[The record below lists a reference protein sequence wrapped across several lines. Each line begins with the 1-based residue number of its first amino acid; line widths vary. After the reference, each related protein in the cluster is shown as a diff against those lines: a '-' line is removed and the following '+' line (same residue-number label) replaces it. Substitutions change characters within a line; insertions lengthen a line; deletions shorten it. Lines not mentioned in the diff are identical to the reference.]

1 MARNELLLKGYKFR
15 FSKVGGDFKGEA
27 TIAEYEHD
35 ELRPNELVLT
45 CQGNEYNLS
54 TDVTS
59 FSDEKQVEEKTS
71 TSAGKSLGK
80 VALAGFAGK
89 AVQNNRYGTAGML
102 ASVSQGM
109 GTEKTTTKTSHDVMM
124 QFTDGNV
131 LLLSG
136 LSTDEFKKLDEAYK
150 VFTYEQYRQ
159 KANEMQD
166 FITKEVAKTR
176 ETVSSLTGAEKK
188 AAFEKIEM
196 LNGKAEILPNILSS
210 LREKALKRGLVS
222 DPTAEEQTIVD
233 AIEKKKSQQLQK
245 KSQQLQWE
253 KDRKEKKAAKAQA
266 KSDRLTDF
274 QFAMKYGYQ
283 GLRAQRGIFG
293 IVILSSLT
301 GGLFLPWELW
311 KRKSNKTKWNTI
323 LQVEP
328 ELTAFKEFRA
338 KSGAIDT
345 SVSVSD

>member
-35 ELRPNELVLT
+35 EIRPNELVLT

-71 TSAGKSLGK
+71 TSTGKSLGK

-89 AVQNNRYGTAGML
+89 AVQSNRYGTAGML

-109 GTEKTTTKTSHDVMM
+109 GTEKTKTKTSHDVMM

-131 LLLSG
+131 LLLSD

-159 KANEMQD
+159 QANEMQD

-188 AAFEKIEM
+188 AAIEKIEM
-196 LNGKAEILPNILSS
+196 LNGNAEILPNILSS
-210 LREKALKRGLVS
+210 IREKALNRGLVS

-233 AIEKKKSQQLQK
+233 AIEKKKSQQLQ
-245 KSQQLQWE
+245 WE
-253 KDRKEKKAAKAQA
+253 KERKDKKAAKAQA

-293 IVILSSLT
+293 IVILTWLT
-301 GGLFLPWELW
+301 AGLFLPWELW
-311 KRKSNKTKWNTI
+311 KRKSNKTKWNNI
-323 LQVEP
+323 LQVDP

>member
-15 FSKVGGDFKGEA
+15 FSKVGGDFKGEV
-27 TIAEYEHD
+27 TIAEYKHD

-54 TDVTS
+54 TDVTN

-89 AVQNNRYGTAGML
+89 AVQSNRYGTAGML

-131 LLLSG
+131 LLLSD

-159 KANEMQD
+159 QANEMQD

-176 ETVSSLTGAEKK
+176 ETVSSLTGAKKK

-233 AIEKKKSQQLQK
+233 AIEKKKSE
-245 KSQQLQWE
+245 QLQWE
-253 KDRKEKKAAKAQA
+253 KDRKEKKAAKTQA
-266 KSDRLTDF
+266 ESDRLTDF

-293 IVILSSLT
+293 IVILSWLT

-323 LQVEP
+323 LQVDP